1 MFIVSLSYTRPLD
14 EIDALLPAH
23 LDWLHRGYADGVFVA
38 SGRKVP
44 RDGGVI
50 LARGTDRAAL
60 ERRLAEDPFARGGAA
75 RYDVTEFV
83 PSLTAQGLEALNES
97 KPAP

>member
-1 MFIVSLSYTRPLD
+1 MFIVTLTYIRPIE

-23 LDWLHRGYADGVFVA
+23 LDWLKRGYAAGVLVA

-50 LARGTDRAAL
+50 LARAADRGAL
-60 ERRLAEDPFARGGAA
+60 DALIAEDPFARGGVA
-75 RYDVTEFV
+75 RYDVTEFT
-83 PSLTAQGLEALNES
+83 PTMTAPGLEALRET
-97 KPAP
+97 AH